1 MLPHERKS
9 MNEKL
14 RVSLNEESYEMLQ
27 RRRSE
32 LAETGNQISW
42 SHALNDCMKTLNELT
57 EKHNTLVQQH
67 EDLLR
72 HFRATVA
79 PLSEHPHVRETVDL
93 FNIKEKKYKQ
103 KESAGLETPEPKKRG
118 KHLLPKDFAPPR
130 SIASE
135 AGVDYEGAL
144 ECFADWANSRGKK
157 YTDWTATFRN
167 ACRSWLKEKFPHL
180 RRVPIKSHGDS
191 QILRNEDMNDT
202 RPPLA

>member
-1 MLPHERKS
+1 MNKELRLKFTPASYTILENRK
-9 MNEKL
+9 
-14 RVSLNEESYEMLQ
+14 
-27 RRRSE
+27 
-32 LAETGNQISW
+32 AEISNQTGDNISW
-42 SHALNDCMKTLNELT
+42 SYAINQCMETLYQLT
-57 EKHNTLVQQH
+57 EERNSLVQEH
-67 EDLLR
+67 EDLMR
-72 HFRATVA
+72 RYHAATA
-79 PLSEHPHVRETVDL
+79 PPPLVPHVRETVDL